1 MGRTFLE
8 DPEEDPK
15 EESPWRHAIE
25 NYLGFKHELFMA
37 AAQVACSG
45 PAGLN
50 GTLTTAAVSLE
61 AASKK
66 LSVDAAVKLN
76 DSNADSAAN
85 LVGAVLVG
93 GEAERTNQGEGDD
106 CTGQIASKGFVGAL
120 SSQNER
126 VNLHP
131 SLITPTN
138 FAAMVAEK
146 SVAGELP
153 NGY

>member
-15 EESPWRHAIE
+15 EESPWRHVIE
-25 NYLGFKHELFMA
+25 NYLGFKHVLFMA
-37 AAQVACSG
+37 AAEVACSG

-66 LSVDAAVKLN
+66 LSVDAAIKLN

-85 LVGAVLVG
+85 LVGAVQVG
-93 GEAERTNQGEGDD
+93 GEAERTN
-106 CTGQIASKGFVGAL
+106 
-120 SSQNER
+120 
-126 VNLHP
+126 
-131 SLITPTN
+131 
-138 FAAMVAEK
+138 
-146 SVAGELP
+146 
-153 NGY
+153 